1 MLAAFGWGA
10 LAASSLVA
18 GALLALVRA
27 WPRRTVGLVLA
38 FGAGALVSAVSFE
51 LAQEGAEVGG
61 AVPLAIGMAVGAF
74 TYWSLNGLVERRSQG
89 DADSGNALA
98 LGAFLDGIPEQLVLG
113 IGLATGEGVSVG
125 LLAAIY
131 VSNLPEAVG
140 SGSDM
145 VQAGRTRG
153 EVVKLWLA
161 VAVLCALATPAGF
174 GLADLASDELK
185 GAIDGFAAGAL
196 LVMLTDSMIPE
207 ATRKS
212 GTTAGLVLTLG
223 FAVAAGL
230 SAAS

>member
-1 MLAAFGWGA
+1 
-10 LAASSLVA
+10 
-18 GALLALVRA
+18 
-27 WPRRTVGLVLA
+27 
-38 FGAGALVSAVSFE
+38 
-51 LAQEGAEVGG
+51 
-61 AVPLAIGMAVGAF
+61 
-74 TYWSLNGLVERRSQG
+74 
-89 DADSGNALA
+89 
-98 LGAFLDGIPEQLVLG
+98 
-113 IGLATGEGVSVG
+113 
-125 LLAAIY
+125 
-131 VSNLPEAVG
+131 
-140 SGSDM
+140 M
-145 VQAGRTRG
+145 VQAGRSRG
-153 EVVKLWLA
+153 DVVKLWLA